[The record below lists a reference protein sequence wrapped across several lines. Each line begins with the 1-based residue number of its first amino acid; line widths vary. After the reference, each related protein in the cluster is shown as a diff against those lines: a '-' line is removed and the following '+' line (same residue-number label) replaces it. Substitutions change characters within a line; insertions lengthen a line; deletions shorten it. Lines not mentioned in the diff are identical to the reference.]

1 MQGRR
6 RRRCLLLGAPAVA
19 EAREVDAGARPG
31 RKQRSQSRLECHP
44 QVVPEPQE
52 AQEQPQ
58 APAQPERMQQM
69 EPKRQEARE
78 QPRAPEKVLALRP
91 LLWLAA

>member
-31 RKQRSQSRLECHP
+31 RKQRPQSRLECHP
-44 QVVPEPQE
+44 QAVPEPQE

-58 APAQPERMQQM
+58 APAL
-69 EPKRQEARE
+69 EPRPQEAQE
-78 QPRAPEKVLALRP
+78 QRQA
-91 LLWLAA
+91 